1 MATFN
6 PALID
11 FKYIYDAYQLMKKTP
26 ESEDLTIAMAKLDAE
41 RGVIRTAEERKEMLE
56 FVCRP
61 QSKMKVDG
69 RYYDRQQAL
78 ARIEDKGWEAFEKA
92 CQEFMKEDLEE
103 RAADGQHTAR

>member
-11 FKYIYDAYQLMKKTP
+11 FKYIYDVYQLMKKTP
-26 ESEDLTIAMAKLDAE
+26 EVENLPVAMAKLDAE
-41 RGVIRTAEERKEMLE
+41 RGVIRTQEERQEMLE

-103 RAADGQHTAR
+103 RAADGKPTAR

>member
-11 FKYIYDAYQLMKKTP
+11 FKYIYDVYQLMKKTP
-26 ESEDLTIAMAKLDAE
+26 ESEDLMIAMAKLDDE
-41 RGVIRTAEERKEMLE
+41 RGVIRTAEERKEMLD
-56 FVCRP
+56 FIGRP

-103 RAADGQHTAR
+103 RAANGKPTAR